1 MSQDN
6 GCFTCS
12 SEAGV
17 KIFNVEPL
25 ALKLQLGPEVVGSV
39 SLTEML
45 FRTNLLALVAGG
57 NKPKFDEK
65 VVLIWDESKRA
76 MEDKIVLDIT
86 FAQPVLAVR
95 LLKDKLIVILRQEI
109 HIFSFPKVEKLKT
122 LRTRDNPKALC
133 EVSAFSSIMVFPAV
147 NQGHIQ
153 IINLESVQPL
163 ETPSPVIISAHQ
175 HDIACLA
182 VSQCG
187 NRVASASAK
196 GTLIRVFDTVSRKQ
210 IVELRRGADTAMVY
224 CISFSPDAAF
234 LCSSSDKGTV
244 HIFAVKDTSLN
255 KRSTFNRMGFLGPY
269 IESQWGL
276 ANFTVSNECPCM
288 CAFSDNQTV
297 IAVCMDGTFHKYVFT
312 ADGNCNREQF
322 DIFLEMGDDME

>member
-1 MSQDN
+1 
-6 GCFTCS
+6 CFTCS
-12 SEAGV
+12 TENGV
-17 KIFNVEPL
+17 KIFNVDPL
-25 ALKLQLGPEVVGSV
+25 ALKLQLGPESVGSV

-45 FRTNLLALVAGG
+45 YRTNILAIVGGG
-57 NKPKFDEK
+57 NYPKFDEK
-65 VVLIWDESKRA
+65 AVLIWDESKRSP
-76 MEDKIVLDIT
+76 EDKIVLDIT
-86 FAQPVLAVR
+86 FAQPVLG
-95 LLKDKLIVILRQEI
+95 EI
-109 HIFSFPKVEKLKT
+109 HVFSFPRVEKLKT
-122 LRTRDNPKALC
+122 LDTRDNPKGLC
-133 EVSAFSSIMVFPAV
+133 EVSAFSGIMVFPAV

-153 IINLESVQPL
+153 IINLESVQPW
-163 ETPSPVIISAHQ
+163 ETASPVIISAHQ

-187 NRVASASAK
+187 TRVATASTK

-210 IVELRRGADTAMVY
+210 VVELRRGADTAMVY

-276 ANFTVSNECPCM
+276 ANFTVSTECPCM
-288 CAFSDNQTV
+288 CAFGDSQTV

-312 ADGNCNREQF
+312 VDGNCNRDQF
-322 DIFLEMGDDME
+322 DIFFDIGDDTE